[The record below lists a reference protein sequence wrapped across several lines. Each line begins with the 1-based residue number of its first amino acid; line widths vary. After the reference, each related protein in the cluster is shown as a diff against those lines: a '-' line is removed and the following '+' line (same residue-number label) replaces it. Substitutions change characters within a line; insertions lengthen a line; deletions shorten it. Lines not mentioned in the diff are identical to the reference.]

1 LRAEADVVADVIAS
15 AEFAASERPLLD
27 RPILLLLTLEVS
39 PSDISVVTYEIV
51 DPHERQGQSAVPSFP
66 MSFADGPILA
76 VVVDTG
82 RLAAGIVD
90 RDGEVL
96 IRDRVG
102 TPNREIWRSLER
114 LVRRVMAAKPDEI
127 PMPTALGVST
137 IGPLDLQAGSVT
149 PDAMGA
155 WSSFP
160 LRENLESLTG
170 LPVGL
175 DSAAGASAE
184 AERWIG
190 EAVGISSFMTLMLDQ
205 TIESACIIN
214 GTRLRGAHG
223 NGCSL
228 AHIVVDP
235 SGLLCKCGATGCLSA
250 YASSV
255 SIEAEINRPLRRATT
270 SVVDRTGIM
279 VGRAVASALAAF
291 DLTTVFISGRVVD
304 TFGDA
309 MLESV
314 RREVAA
320 RSKLENLQNFQL
332 REPTGLIQPLVAA
345 ASVARLIDP

>member
-1 LRAEADVVADVIAS
+1 
-15 AEFAASERPLLD
+15 
-27 RPILLLLTLEVS
+27 
-39 PSDISVVTYEIV
+39 
-51 DPHERQGQSAVPSFP
+51 
-66 MSFADGPILA
+66 MSFVDGPILA
-76 VVVDTG
+76 VVVDSG

-114 LVRRVMAAKPDEI
+114 LVRRVMAAKPAEI
-127 PMPTALGVST
+127 PTPIALGVST

-149 PDAMGA
+149 PDTMGA

-170 LPVGL
+170 LPVAL

-190 EAVGISSFMTLMLDQ
+190 EAVGLSSFMTLMLDQ
-205 TIESACIIN
+205 TIESACIVN
-214 GTRLRGAHG
+214 GARLRGSHG
-223 NGCSL
+223 NGGSL
-228 AHIVVDP
+228 AHVVVDP
-235 SGLLCKCGATGCLSA
+235 SGRLCECGATGCLYA
-250 YASSV
+250 YASAAA
-255 SIEAEINRPLRRATT
+255 IEAEINRPLRRATT
-270 SVVDRTGIM
+270 SVIDRTGIM
-279 VGRAVASALAAF
+279 VGRAVASVIAAV
-291 DLTTVFISGRVVD
+291 DVTTVFVSGRVVD

-320 RSKLENLQNFQL
+320 RSRLENLEDFQL

-345 ASVARLIDP
+345 ASLARLLD